1 MASGTAFEK
10 LSLISQLTRFGYNAA
25 QQNTQCDL
33 GEIMEHKQFETLV
46 KEACQQENLPQALAI
61 LKACEEQEVA
71 EVAESLTGQFA
82 LAEVE
87 GEKRIYHVTVQENE
101 QGEEQEFVEHVMNE
115 GDDVIRFVAWFFDAM
130 FEVKRKDTYQAA
142 GKTYQQPKRS

>member
-1 MASGTAFEK
+1 
-10 LSLISQLTRFGYNAA
+10 
-25 QQNTQCDL
+25 
-33 GEIMEHKQFETLV
+33 MEHKEFEALV
-46 KEACQQENLPQALAI
+46 KDACQQENLPQALAI
-61 LKACEEQEVA
+61 LKASDDQEVA

-82 LAEVE
+82 LAEVDD
-87 GEKRIYHVTVQENE
+87 EKRIYHVTMQENE